1 MAQLCN
7 TTQGSLAAG
16 IARHEHAI
24 GVCAVQPDLADRL
37 VLGAVMETLRRFQR
51 RKFQYDKAVKRKIA
65 FDVSQ
70 VAAADEIP
78 PAHLGDQRRATF

>member
-1 MAQLCN
+1 
-7 TTQGSLAAG
+7 
-16 IARHEHAI
+16 
-24 GVCAVQPDLADRL
+24 
-37 VLGAVMETLRRFQR
+37 
-51 RKFQYDKAVKRKIA
+51 VKRKIA